1 MLESLRLDDSMVCA
15 DGRDHHK
22 RKHVSNQQ
30 AMFQQVVHNA
40 QYQPVPKRQRC
51 RQTRTA
57 DSCHVHV
64 KTLCGKTV
72 KIDIPSL
79 KQTRVSEL
87 KQMLE
92 QVRSSERFVCGTG
105 GSCVAVY
112 SPALP
117 LPLLTQKTGTPV
129 NQIRLVC
136 RQHLMVDHQVVM
148 PNSRVAMILQVGG
161 RVGRAI

>member
-1 MLESLRLDDSMVCA
+1 MSSFPTAASISPADAMLESLRLDDSMVCA
-15 DGRDHHK
+15 DGRDHHNK

-30 AMFQQVVHNA
+30 AMFQQLA

-92 QVRSSERFVCGTG
+92 QVRSSARRVSEV
-105 GSCVAVY
+105 GSLCVAAH
-112 SPALP
+112 SPS
-117 LPLLTQKTGTPV
+117 
-129 NQIRLVC
+129 LV
-136 RQHLMVDHQVVM
+136 HHHAENGDSSKSNTAGV
-148 PNSRVAMILQVGG
+148 
-161 RVGRAI
+161 